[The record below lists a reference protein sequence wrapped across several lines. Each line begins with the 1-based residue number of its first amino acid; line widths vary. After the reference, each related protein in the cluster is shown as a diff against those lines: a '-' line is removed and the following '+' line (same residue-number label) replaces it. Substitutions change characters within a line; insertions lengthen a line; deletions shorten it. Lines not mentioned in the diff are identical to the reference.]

1 MTLNQGSRQPLPPPM
16 PAPASPGG
24 SPTVAAHTR
33 ATDLRPARKSLSPYV
48 LAWCAIGLLAA
59 AYLTALAVRPELV
72 TEHLPAFRPGEP
84 DGNQGQ
90 QAMSKAVA
98 EVQTLRQSVSQV
110 QLDVAKIKAAV
121 SVTEQRQE
129 VIEKTLGAR
138 LTTLEEKITFSA
150 PIVATARPGA
160 ATLAAKTG
168 GARPE
173 GSSNSGGP
181 IEGSQ
186 LAQALTIGA
195 VPPIET
201 GSIVSTSAAAALPKA
216 VDAKPPQAAAAVP
229 AAPSQPAAVAATTT
243 PEPTAAATLV
253 GFGPAV
259 VTPTKEPVGLRISNG
274 TSLDALRLSWSL
286 LADRHAAQ
294 LKNMEA
300 RYVTRAPVAD
310 GEPSFE
316 LVAGP
321 VRSPAEAKRICK
333 ALAAKN
339 VPCQIGTFEGAGL

>member
-1 MTLNQGSRQPLPPPM
+1 MTLNQGSRQPLRPPI
-16 PAPASPGG
+16 PAPVSSGG
-24 SPTVAAHTR
+24 SPTLSAHTR

-48 LAWCAIGLLAA
+48 LAWCTIGLLAA
-59 AYLTALAVRPELV
+59 AYLTALAVRPDLV

-90 QAMSKAVA
+90 RAMSKAVA

-150 PIVATARPGA
+150 PIVAAARPGA
-160 ATLAAKTG
+160 ATSAAKAG

-173 GSSNSGGP
+173 GSSSSGGA
-181 IEGSQ
+181 IDGSQ

-201 GSIVSTSAAAALPKA
+201 GSIVSTPAAVALPKA
-216 VDAKPPQAAAAVP
+216 VDAKPPQASAAVP
-229 AAPSQPAAVAATTT
+229 AALAATTT
-243 PEPTAAATLV
+243 PEPTAAGTLV

-321 VRSPAEAKRICK
+321 VKSPAEAKRICK

-339 VPCQIGTFEGAGL
+339 IPCQIGTFEGAGL

>member
-1 MTLNQGSRQPLPPPM
+1 
-16 PAPASPGG
+16 
-24 SPTVAAHTR
+24 
-33 ATDLRPARKSLSPYV
+33 

-59 AYLTALAVRPELV
+59 AYLIALAVRPDLV

-90 QAMSKAVA
+90 RAMSRAVA

-110 QLDVAKIKAAV
+110 QLDVAKIKTAV

-150 PIVATARPGA
+150 PIVATAKPGA
-160 ATLAAKTG
+160 ATVAAKSG

-173 GSSNSGGP
+173 GVSSSGGA
-181 IEGSQ
+181 IDGSQ

-201 GSIVSTSAAAALPKA
+201 GSIGSSPAAAALPK
-216 VDAKPPQAAAAVP
+216 VIDARPPQASAAVP
-229 AAPSQPAAVAATTT
+229 ATSAATTT
-243 PEPTAAATLV
+243 PEPAAAGTLA

-259 VTPTKEPVGLRISNG
+259 VTPAKEPVGLRISNG

-294 LKNMEA
+294 LKNLEA

-321 VRSPAEAKRICK
+321 VKSPAEAKRICK

-339 VPCQIGTFEGAGL
+339 IPCQIGTFEGAGL